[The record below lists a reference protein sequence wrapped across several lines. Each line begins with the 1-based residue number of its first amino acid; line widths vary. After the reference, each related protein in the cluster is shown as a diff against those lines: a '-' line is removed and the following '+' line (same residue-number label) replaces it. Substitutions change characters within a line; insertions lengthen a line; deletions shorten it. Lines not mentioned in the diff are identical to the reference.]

1 MSKTITTAQ
10 TTTLNVD
17 ASNENW
23 VVDIG
28 GSITVANGHGMVNSM
43 AFHDSV
49 MTTSGAI
56 VADGMFKSGMFSEG
70 LNAILQV
77 DTAGTIHAYNGMA
90 FYGEGTEAEN
100 LGEITAA
107 NIGIYGNAK
116 DMDIVNTGTI
126 DAHIGLYV
134 ENTYSS
140 MSGFYNSGTITADMG
155 IVTVNGGLRI
165 TNTAT
170 GVIDATTT
178 AITLGEDQS
187 GQAKVSND
195 GLIHSDDIAILG
207 STGRDFITNT
217 GTIEGRIVLGAGN
230 DYFRN
235 TDTGTIDHAVDGG
248 LGNDTYGFFA
258 GAFDIIDA
266 GGQDTIEST
275 ITRSLA
281 PYANIENLALGGK
294 DNINGTGNT
303 LANIILGNDGN
314 NILDGGNDNV
324 IDILVGGSGNDTY
337 ILGSH
342 NDDVYESAA
351 NSDPFSTAGGGIDT
365 IVSTISRSLAAYAEV
380 ENLKLLGSGNL
391 NGTGNY
397 LANVITGTAGNNI
410 LDGGVEDSPQGAQ
423 IDTLVGGAGNDTYV
437 LGSGSDKVIDS
448 AGIDTITSEISR
460 TLASYPTIENLTLLG
475 QANLSGT
482 GNALVNTITGNTGNN
497 VLDGGIDT
505 VVDTLKGGAGNDT
518 YILGSGTDKI
528 VETTGS
534 DTIIS
539 TISRS
544 LTGYANVENLT
555 LKGTGNINA
564 TGNALA
570 NILVGNAGNNILDG
584 GADNMADTLKGGLG
598 NDTYVLGSGADL
610 ISDSGGNDTVTSTV
624 SRSLASLSTIEN
636 LTLLGSANINATGNA
651 LNNVLTGNSGMNTL
665 NGGAGN
671 DIYMLGSGSDTVID
685 TSGIDTISSAISR
698 SLASYAS
705 IENLILTGSA
715 NINATGNALNNV
727 LTGNSGMNT
736 LNGGAGNDIYMLG
749 SGADNV
755 VDSAGTDMITSL
767 ISRNLSTFATI
778 ENLKLLGVAS
788 INGTGNALANTLTGN
803 SGINILSGAAGNDVL
818 IGGAGADKLDGGAN
832 SDTASYAG
840 ASAGVVANLATASAN
855 TGDAKGDTYV
865 SIENL
870 TGSSYNDILIGNSA
884 ANVLS
889 GWTGADKLTG
899 GAGADIFL
907 FKSAGDTTVAT
918 AGQDTIYDFTHGQGD
933 KISLSGI
940 DANSAL
946 TGDQAFV
953 FKGSAAFSGT
963 YGELRFD
970 KQASDTYIYGDINGD
985 KVADFAIHLD
995 DAIALQAS
1003 DFLF

>member
-1 MSKTITTAQ
+1 M
-10 TTTLNVD
+10 VD
-17 ASNENW
+17 F
-23 VVDIG
+23 G
-28 GSITVANGHGMVNSM
+28 GSITVANGHGMANSM
-43 AFHDSV
+43 AFHDSL

-77 DTAGTIHAYNGMA
+77 DTGGTIHAYNGMA

-100 LGEITAA
+100 LGAITAA

-165 TNTAT
+165 TNTAA

-178 AITLGEDQS
+178 AITLGLDQS
-187 GQAKVSND
+187 GQANVFND
-195 GLIHSDDIAILG
+195 GLIHSDDMAILG

-217 GTIEGRIVLGAGN
+217 GTIEGRIELGAGN
-230 DYFRN
+230 DTFRN

-248 LGNDTYGFFA
+248 LGDDTYGFFA

-266 GGQDTIEST
+266 GGQDTIETT

-281 PYANIENLALGGK
+281 PYANIENLTLAGTG
-294 DNINGTGNT
+294 NINGTGNT

-314 NILDGGNDNV
+314 NTLDGGNDNV

-351 NSDPFSTAGGGIDT
+351 NPDPFSTAGGGIDT

-380 ENLKLLGSGNL
+380 ENLKLLGSGNI

-397 LANVITGTAGNNI
+397 LANIITGTAGNNV
-410 LDGGVEDSPQGAQ
+410 LDGGVEDSPQGAK

-437 LGSGSDKVIDS
+437 LGSGFDKVIDT

-460 TLASYPTIENLTLLG
+460 NLASYPTIENLTLLG

-505 VVDTLKGGAGNDT
+505 VVDTL
-518 YILGSGTDKI
+518 I
-528 VETTGS
+528 
-534 DTIIS
+534 
-539 TISRS
+539 
-544 LTGYANVENLT
+544 
-555 LKGTGNINA
+555 
-564 TGNALA
+564 
-570 NILVGNAGNNILDG
+570 
-584 GADNMADTLKGGLG
+584 
-598 NDTYVLGSGADL
+598 
-610 ISDSGGNDTVTSTV
+610 
-624 SRSLASLSTIEN
+624 
-636 LTLLGSANINATGNA
+636 
-651 LNNVLTGNSGMNTL
+651 
-665 NGGAGN
+665 GGAGN
-671 DIYMLGSGSDTVID
+671 DIYILGSGVDKIVDTSGSDTI
-685 TSGIDTISSAISR
+685 TSTISR
-698 SLASYAS
+698 SLVSYAS
-705 IENLILTGSA
+705 IENLTLLGSA

-778 ENLKLLGVAS
+778 ENLKLLGVAN

-803 SGINILSGAAGNDVL
+803 SGINILSGAAGNDLL

-840 ASAGVVANLATASAN
+840 ASAGVIANLATASAN

-870 TGSSYNDILIGNSA
+870 TGSSYNDILTGNSA

-940 DANSAL
+940 DANSVIA
-946 TGDQAFV
+946 GDQAFV
-953 FKGSAAFSGT
+953 FKGSAAFSGS

-970 KQASDTYIYGDINGD
+970 KQASDTYVYGDINGD
-985 KVADFAIHLD
+985 KIADFAIHLD